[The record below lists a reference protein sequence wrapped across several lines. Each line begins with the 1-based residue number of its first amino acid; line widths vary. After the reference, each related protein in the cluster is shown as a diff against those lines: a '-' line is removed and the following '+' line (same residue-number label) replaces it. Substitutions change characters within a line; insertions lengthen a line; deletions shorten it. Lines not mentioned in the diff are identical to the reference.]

1 MRRKKDG
8 KAGFETPIVDPRIAM
23 SRSDLKLKLQNQ
35 ISIFTTIKTYLEKNK
50 HYIIFSVNVSPTGDR
65 TAIFI
70 QSHLSH
76 VMVF

>member
-1 MRRKKDG
+1 M
-8 KAGFETPIVDPRIAM
+8 DPRIAM

-35 ISIFTTIKTYLEKNK
+35 FSIFTTIKTYLKNR
-50 HYIIFSVNVSPTGDR
+50 HCIIFSVNVSPTGDG

-76 VMVF
+76 VMVL